1 MKDKQKIY
9 LDKVVEFLV
18 KGTKID
24 HDKRGIQ
31 YPYLSHLSPPH
42 KPSYRELSLILPPNI
57 FYLTQFISKSF
68 SKYCKNVYGL
78 TEDEIKYIWGEFI
91 TIIKEKVENG
101 K

>member
-1 MKDKQKIY
+1 MENKIY

-18 KGTKID
+18 RDTKID
-24 HDKRGIQ
+24 HVKRGIQ

-42 KPSYRELSLILPPNI
+42 KPSYRGLGMRPSNI
-57 FYLTQFISKSF
+57 FYLTQFISPSF
-68 SKYCKNVYGL
+68 SKYCKDVYGL

-91 TIIKEKVENG
+91 TIIKDKIKNG

>member
-1 MKDKQKIY
+1 MKDNQNTY

-18 KGTKID
+18 RDTKID
-24 HDKRGIQ
+24 HVKRGIR

-42 KPSYRELSLILPPNI
+42 KPSYRELSLILPSNI

-68 SKYCKNVYGL
+68 SRYCKNVYGL
-78 TEDEIKYIWGEFI
+78 TDQEIEYVWKKFL
-91 TIIKEKVENG
+91 TIIKEKLENG

>member
-1 MKDKQKIY
+1 MKDNQNTY

-18 KGTKID
+18 RDTKID
-24 HDKRGIQ
+24 HVKRGIQ

-42 KPSYRELSLILPPNI
+42 KPSYRELSLILPSNI
-57 FYLTQFISKSF
+57 FYLTQFISPSF
-68 SKYCKNVYGL
+68 SKYCRNVYGL

-91 TIIKEKVENG
+91 TIIKDKVENG